1 MFCYNRSFTNFVE
14 DYPMSNC
21 LHLKNLLIKELKNR
35 QHTRQRYDWDFNARD
50 NQRPPEGN
58 WRTWMILAGRGFGKT
73 RTGSETLRHWVQS
86 GECKR
91 IALVGA
97 SLHEVRSVMVEGE
110 SGLLNVHPPHERPL
124 YIPSQRLIKWKNGAI
139 AQFFGA
145 EAYEQLRGPQFD
157 CAWIDELAKFRKAED
172 VWQQLQLCLRLGNN
186 PRCILT
192 TTPRPTKLM
201 KNLIVSPDVVVTKG
215 STFDNITNLAP
226 AYIEQIKKQFL
237 NTRLG
242 AQELYAEMLT
252 ETAGALWQRSMLHYQ
267 QPTYD
272 TNGRPELERIVIA
285 IDPATTTHDH
295 SDETG
300 IIVAGIDPQK
310 QAYILEDHSGKLSP
324 NDWGRRVVDCY
335 YRLNADRIVVEVNK
349 GGDLVENVLK
359 SIDPTLPLKAVRA
372 TRGKYTRAE
381 PIAALY
387 EQKRVFH
394 VHPFTILEQQIC
406 DYIPGITT
414 KSPDRMDALVWALTE
429 LLLESEK
436 QAKLKIWNIE

>member
-1 MFCYNRSFTNFVE
+1 MKNT
-14 DYPMSNC
+14 DY
-21 LHLKNLLIKELKNR
+21 LRHLLQRELNQRRNLTK
-35 QHTRQRYDWDFNARD
+35 RYDWLTNARP
-50 NQRPPEGN
+50 NQRPPGGS
-58 WRTWMILAGRGFGKT
+58 WKTWMILAGRGFGKT
-73 RTGSETLRHWVQS
+73 RTGSETLRHWVQT
-86 GECKR
+86 EQFKR
-91 IALVGA
+91 IALVGG

-110 SGLLNVHPPHERPL
+110 SGLLNVHPPKERPL
-124 YIPSQRLIKWKNGAI
+124 YVPSQRLIKWPNGAI

-157 CAWIDELAKFRKAED
+157 CAWVDELAKFRHAED
-172 VWQQLQLCLRLGNN
+172 VWQQLQLCLRLGNH
-186 PRCILT
+186 PKCIVT

-201 KNLIVSPDVVVTKG
+201 KELLNSSDVIVTRG
-215 STFDNITNLAP
+215 STFDNAANLAP
-226 AYIEQIKKQFL
+226 GYLEQIRKQFL

-252 ETAGALWQRSMLHYQ
+252 ETAGALWQRSMIQYRP
-267 QPTYD
+267 PTYAD
-272 TNGRPELERIVIA
+272 DGRPELERIVIA

-300 IIVAGIDPQK
+300 IIVAGIDANK
-310 QAYILEDHSGKLSP
+310 QTYVLEDLSGKLSP
-324 NDWGRRVVDCY
+324 HDWGRRVIDSY
-335 YRLNADRIVVEVNK
+335 YRLKADRVVVEINK

-359 SIDPTLPLKAVRA
+359 AIDPTIPLKSVRA

-387 EQKRVFH
+387 EQNRVFH
-394 VHPFTILEQQIC
+394 ATPLSILEQQIC

-429 LLLESEK
+429 LMLDSEK
-436 QAKLKIWNIE
+436 KPKLKIWY

>member
-1 MFCYNRSFTNFVE
+1 MDQRQ
-14 DYPMSNC
+14 
-21 LHLKNLLIKELKNR
+21 HLKILLMKELDR
-35 QHTRQRYDWDFNARD
+35 RRREQRRYDWGLNARD

-73 RTGSETLRHWVQS
+73 RTGAETLRQWIKEGKS
-86 GECKR
+86 KR
-91 IALVGA
+91 IALVGG

-110 SGLLNVHPPHERPL
+110 SGLLNVHPLQERPL
-124 YIPSQRLIKWKNGAI
+124 YIPSKRLIKWKNGAV

-157 CAWIDELAKFRKAED
+157 CAWIDELAKFRKAEE
-172 VWQQLQLCLRLGNN
+172 VWQQLQLCLRLGDN

-201 KNLIVSPDVVVTKG
+201 KELIASPEVVVTKG
-215 STFDNITNLAP
+215 STFDNMANLAP
-226 AYIEQIKKQFL
+226 TYIEQIRKQFL

-252 ETAGALWQRSMLHYQ
+252 ETAGALWQRSMIQYQ
-267 QPTYD
+267 QPSYD
-272 TNGRPELERIVIA
+272 ESNRPELERIVIA
-285 IDPATTTHDH
+285 IDPATTTYNH

-300 IIVAGIDPQK
+300 IIVAGIDTTK
-310 QAYILEDHSGKLSP
+310 QAYVLEDHSGRLSP

-335 YRLNADRIVVEVNK
+335 YRLKADRIVVEVNK

-359 SIDPTLPLKAVRA
+359 SIDPTIPLKSVRA

-387 EQKRVFH
+387 EQNRVFH
-394 VHPFTILEQQIC
+394 AQPFTLLEQQIC
-406 DYIPGITT
+406 DYIPGITS
-414 KSPDRMDALVWALTE
+414 KSPDRMDALVWGLTE
-429 LLLESEK
+429 LLLESQK
-436 QAKLKIWNIE
+436 QPTLKIWG

>member
-1 MFCYNRSFTNFVE
+1 MKNT
-14 DYPMSNC
+14 DY
-21 LHLKNLLIKELKNR
+21 LRHLLQRELNQRRDLTK
-35 QHTRQRYDWDFNARD
+35 RYDWLTNARP
-50 NQRPPEGN
+50 NQRPPDGS
-58 WRTWMILAGRGFGKT
+58 WKTWIILAGRGFGKT
-73 RTGSETLRHWVQS
+73 RTGSETLRHWVQT
-86 GECKR
+86 EQVKR
-91 IALVGA
+91 IALVGG

-110 SGLLNVHPPHERPL
+110 SGLLNVHPPKERPL
-124 YIPSQRLIKWKNGAI
+124 YVPSQRLIKWPNGAI

-157 CAWIDELAKFRKAED
+157 CAWVDELAKFRHAED
-172 VWQQLQLCLRLGNN
+172 VWQQLQLCLRLGNH
-186 PRCILT
+186 PKCIVT

-201 KNLIVSPDVVVTKG
+201 KELLNSSDVIVTRG
-215 STFDNITNLAP
+215 STFDNAANLAP
-226 AYIEQIKKQFL
+226 GYLEQIRKQFL

-252 ETAGALWQRSMLHYQ
+252 ETAGALWQRSMIQYRP
-267 QPTYD
+267 PTYAD
-272 TNGRPELERIVIA
+272 DGRPELERIVIA

-300 IIVAGIDPQK
+300 IIVAGIDANK
-310 QAYILEDHSGKLSP
+310 QTYVLEDLSGKLSP
-324 NDWGRRVVDCY
+324 HDWGRRVIDSY
-335 YRLNADRIVVEVNK
+335 YRLKADRIVVEINK

-359 SIDPTLPLKAVRA
+359 AIDPTIPLKSVRA

-387 EQKRVFH
+387 EQNRVFH
-394 VHPFTILEQQIC
+394 ATPLSILEQQIC

-429 LLLESEK
+429 LMLDSEK
-436 QAKLKIWNIE
+436 KPKLKIWY

>member
-1 MFCYNRSFTNFVE
+1 MNQRQ
-14 DYPMSNC
+14 
-21 LHLKNLLIKELKNR
+21 HLKILLSKELGRRR
-35 QHTRQRYDWDFNARD
+35 QEKRRYDWDMNGRE

-73 RTGSETLRHWVQS
+73 RTGAETLRQWIKE
-86 GECKR
+86 GKCER
-91 IALVGA
+91 IALVGG

-110 SGLLNVHPPHERPL
+110 SGLLNVHPAHERPL
-124 YIPSQRLIKWKNGAI
+124 YIPSKRLIKWKNGAV

-157 CAWIDELAKFRKAED
+157 CAWIDELAKFRKAEE
-172 VWQQLQLCLRLGNN
+172 VWQQLQLCLRLGDS

-201 KNLIVSPDVVVTKG
+201 KELIASPDVVVTKG
-215 STFDNITNLAP
+215 STFDNVANLAP
-226 AYIEQIKKQFL
+226 TYIEQIRKQFL

-252 ETAGALWQRSMLHYQ
+252 ETAGALWQRSMIQYQ

-272 TNGRPELERIVIA
+272 EANRPELERIVIA
-285 IDPATTTHDH
+285 IDPATTAHDQ

-300 IIVAGIDPQK
+300 IIVAGIDTHK
-310 QAYILEDHSGKLSP
+310 QAYVLEDHSGKLSP

-335 YRLNADRIVVEVNK
+335 YRLKADRIVVEVNK

-359 SIDPTLPLKAVRA
+359 SIDPTIPLKSVRA

-387 EQKRVFH
+387 EQNRVFH
-394 VHPFTILEQQIC
+394 AQPFTLMEQQIC
-406 DYIPGITT
+406 DYIPGVTS

-429 LLLESEK
+429 LLLESQK
-436 QAKLKIWNIE
+436 QPKLKIWG

>member
-1 MFCYNRSFTNFVE
+1 MDQRQ
-14 DYPMSNC
+14 
-21 LHLKNLLIKELKNR
+21 HLKILLMKELERRR
-35 QHTRQRYDWDFNARD
+35 QEQRRYDWGLNARD
-50 NQRPPEGN
+50 NQRPPEGS

-73 RTGSETLRHWVQS
+73 RTGAETLRQWIKEGKS
-86 GECKR
+86 KR
-91 IALVGA
+91 IALIGG

-110 SGLLNVHPPHERPL
+110 SGLLNVHPAQERPL
-124 YIPSQRLIKWKNGAI
+124 YIPSKRLIKWKNGAV

-157 CAWIDELAKFRKAED
+157 CAWIDELAKFRKAEE
-172 VWQQLQLCLRLGNN
+172 VWQQLQLCLRLGDN

-201 KNLIVSPDVVVTKG
+201 KELISSPDVVVTKG
-215 STFDNITNLAP
+215 STFDNIANLAP
-226 AYIEQIKKQFL
+226 TYIDQIRKQFL

-252 ETAGALWQRSMLHYQ
+252 ETAGALWQRTMIQYQ
-267 QPTYD
+267 QPPYEEASH
-272 TNGRPELERIVIA
+272 RPALERIVIA

-300 IIVAGIDPQK
+300 IIVAGIDANK
-310 QAYILEDHSGKLSP
+310 QAYVLEDHSGKLSP

-335 YRLNADRIVVEVNK
+335 YRLNADRIVVEINK

-359 SIDPTLPLKAVRA
+359 SIDPTIPLKVVRA

-394 VHPFTILEQQIC
+394 AQPFTLLEQQIC
-406 DYIPGITT
+406 DYIPGITS

-429 LLLESEK
+429 LLLESQK
-436 QAKLKIWNIE
+436 QPTLKIWG